1 MNIIYDFTNL
11 KVEMAPTLEGNQ
23 NVITRIR
30 YVYCAEDTDSNA
42 SAEYVGFHD
51 FELTPGATFVPFEQ
65 VTKNVAKSW
74 LESNVDTTDIELF
87 LSKEIEDKLTPTYV
101 SVKAPWEVD
110 ESVVETILDDSFPPH
125 TAQPDV
131 IAEP

>member
-11 KVEMAPTLEGNQ
+11 KVEIAPTLEGNQ

-30 YVYCAEDTDSNA
+30 YAYCAEDTDSNA

-101 SVKAPWEVD
+101 SVKAPWEID
-110 ESVVETILDDSFPPH
+110 ESVVETILDDSFPV
-125 TAQPDV
+125 TVQPDV

>member
-11 KVEMAPTLEGNQ
+11 KVEVAPTLEGNQ

-30 YVYCAEDTDSNA
+30 YTYCAEDTDSNA

-51 FELTPGATFVPFEQ
+51 FELTPGSSFVPFEQ

-74 LESNVDTTDIELF
+74 LELNVDVTDLQLF
-87 LSKEIEDKLTPTYV
+87 LSKEIEDHLTPVNV
-101 SVKAPWEVD
+101 SVTAPWET
-110 ESVVETILDDSFPPH
+110 ENVEAELDDSFPPLV
-125 TAQPDV
+125 QPTV

>member
-1 MNIIYDFTNL
+1 MNIIYDFVDL
-11 KVEMAPTLEGNQ
+11 KVEVAPTLEGNQ

-30 YVYCAEDTDSNA
+30 YTYCAEDTDSNA

-51 FELTPGATFVPFEQ
+51 FELTPGSSFVPFEQ

-87 LSKEIEDKLTPTYV
+87 LSKEIEDKITPKFV
-101 SVKAPWEVD
+101 SVKAPWET
-110 ESVVETILDDSFPPH
+110 EETAVETILDDSFPP
-125 TAQPDV
+125 AVQPTV
-131 IAEP
+131 IPEP